1 MKKVHQTVR
10 RAARRQL
17 ETLVSE
23 SLEGMQVE
31 AGVLVRQHLE
41 GLLDRALQEELA
53 SHLGRDTYQRKNVS
67 EGPWRNGVRP
77 LAVPSPLGE
86 LHLHRPVLRQG
97 GFRSRLSDLLR
108 RGMDHAVGLF
118 AQQAWMKGVS
128 TRATAST
135 LRELTGSKLSAS
147 DVSELTD
154 QLLPTIE
161 QWRRQALPPI
171 QVLYLDA
178 LYLAVRRGKEVTKQ
192 ALLVAI
198 GVDSERK
205 RHFLGWC
212 LGDRETTESWKAL
225 LADLKSRGLVIPD
238 IAVSDAHKAIR
249 AAVREELGVQ
259 HQLCVVHKMRSI
271 LSQVRR
277 ADQKAFSEDFKGIF
291 WADSKQGARK
301 GLKALES
308 RWGTMY
314 PRLVEKAGV
323 DFEDFTVF
331 YEMPKELWGLCR
343 CSNTIERFIEEL
355 RRRLDPARISAADKS
370 LDKIVYAVASEQQK
384 RWDRQKL
391 PKTHESRLRMAA

>member
-1 MKKVHQTVR
+1 M
-10 RAARRQL
+10 
-17 ETLVSE
+17 
-23 SLEGMQVE
+23 
-31 AGVLVRQHLE
+31 
-41 GLLDRALQEELA
+41 
-53 SHLGRDTYQRKNVS
+53 
-67 EGPWRNGVRP
+67 
-77 LAVPSPLGE
+77 VPSPLGE
-86 LHLHRPVLRQG
+86 LHLHRPVLRKG
-97 GFRSRLSDLLR
+97 GFRSSLSSILR
-108 RGMDHAVGLF
+108 RGMDHAIGLI
-118 AQQAWMKGVS
+118 AQQAWLKGVS
-128 TRATAST
+128 TRATANAM
-135 LRELTGSKLSAS
+135 RELTGSKLSAS

-161 QWRRQALPPI
+161 QWNRQALPAV

-178 LYLAVRRGKEVTKQ
+178 LYLPVRRGKEVTKQ

-212 LGDRETTESWKAL
+212 LGDRETTESWKTL
-225 LADLKSRGLVIPD
+225 LADLKSRGLVTPD
-238 IAVSDAHKAIR
+238 IAISDAHKAIR
-249 AAVREELGVQ
+249 AAVREELGIQ

-291 WADSKQGARK
+291 WADSRQGARK

-308 RWGTMY
+308 RWGQLY
-314 PRLVEKAGV
+314 PRLVEKVGA

-355 RRRLDPARISAADKS
+355 RRRLDPARIATADKS

-384 RWDRQKL
+384 RWDKQKL
-391 PKTHESRLRMAA
+391 HKTREGSLRMAA